1 MDVLAVAAAARS
13 EGPLCDPCLG
23 RVVADRSH
31 GLSNAERGAG
41 LRVGSH
47 LQEDT
52 PIQSDEPGDCWVCS
66 GLTDE
71 FDTWA
76 NRCVDALG
84 ETEFETY
91 QVGSRPPPLVV
102 ENDRLLRELIGL
114 DPEAGESIRSELNR
128 EVGKR
133 IGALTDAT
141 VEFTRPD
148 VQFIIDV
155 TADDVVV
162 EVNSAFVYGRYR
174 KLQRDIPQTKWPC
187 SGCDGSGRAGATAC
201 PECEGTGFRYR
212 TSVEQEVA
220 PIIEQIME
228 GVDSRFHGAGR
239 EDVDARMLGEGRP
252 FVVEVI
258 EPRRRVVDTE
268 ALTRAVNTAADG
280 VVGVSPLRHATYEQV
295 ERVKSLPAS
304 KRYRAQVRFEGP
316 VEESQLEEA
325 MAALMAEP
333 IEQYTPHRVDH
344 RRAGLTRVRAVYDAS
359 VATCEGA
366 DATLEIHG
374 EGGLYIKE
382 LISGDD
388 GRTVPSVA
396 ELMGMSA
403 TVTALDV
410 LAVIGEEEP
419 FEDPEYLR

>member
-1 MDVLAVAAAARS
+1 MALATVARG

-23 RVVADRSH
+23 RVVADRSY
-31 GLSNAERGAG
+31 GLSNGERGAA

-52 PIQSDEPGDCWVCS
+52 PMEPVDAEGCWVCG
-66 GLTDE
+66 GLTRT
-71 FDTWA
+71 FDAWA
-76 NRCVDALG
+76 DRCVDAVSG
-84 ETEFETY
+84 TEFETY

-102 ENDRLLRELIGL
+102 ENDRLLRELIGV
-114 DPEAGESIRSELNR
+114 DPEAGESIRSEVNR

-133 IGALTDAT
+133 IGARTAT
-141 VEFTRPD
+141 TVDFTRPD

-155 TADDVVV
+155 AADTVVV

-174 KLQRDIPQTKWPC
+174 KLRRDIPQTKWPC
-187 SGCDGSGRAGATAC
+187 SECDGTGRAGTTPC
-201 PECEGTGFRYR
+201 PGCEGTGYRYR

-220 PIIEQIME
+220 PIIEQIMD

-252 FVVEVI
+252 FVVEVL
-258 EPRRRVVDTE
+258 EPRRRTVDTE

-280 VVGVSPLRHATYEQV
+280 VVAVSPLRHATYEQV

-304 KRYRAQVRFEGP
+304 KRYRAEVRFEGP
-316 VEESQLEEA
+316 VEASELSTAMEA
-325 MAALMAEP
+325 LIAEP

-344 RRAGLTRVRAVYDAS
+344 RRAGLTRVRSVYSAS
-359 VATCEGA
+359 VEACEGA
-366 DATLEIHG
+366 EATLDIHG

-388 GRTVPSVA
+388 GRTEPSVA
-396 ELMGMSA
+396 ELMGMPA

-410 LAVIGEEEP
+410 LAVIGEDEP
-419 FEDPEYLR
+419 FEDPAFLR